1 MVSKRLIFKAFALFS
16 LQQFGKVE
24 KAPGQREGI
33 LFFFAL
39 AATLSLF
46 VNLLFSSV
54 VSVGRLVFPNYLF
67 IISMYV
73 LVSFLTVISHVIH
86 FCSAVF
92 YLLLFRLSGWPFL
105 KPTDPANRIASSL
118 KGVLY
123 SVFEAVIVVLV
134 MPYATVSHFKV
145 LLLFSLGLIHFFL
158 ACCVDTSPVRYSLCV
173 RTHAA

>member
-16 LQQFGKVE
+16 LQQFGKGE

-67 IISMYV
+67 IASMYV
-73 LVSFLTVISHVIH
+73 IHIATVVCVLIRLTH
-86 FCSAVF
+86 FICSALF
-92 YLLLFRLSGWPFL
+92 YFVLFRLSGWPFL
-105 KPTDPANRIASSL
+105 KPTDPAERIICSL
-118 KGVLY
+118 KGVVF
-123 SVFEAVIVVLV
+123 SVFEAAIVVLV

-145 LLLFSLGLIHFFL
+145 PGFDSSRTLLIDILGG
-158 ACCVDTSPVRYSLCV
+158 S
-173 RTHAA
+173 